1 LGVIGG
7 AAVLTL
13 VVPAGAGAE
22 TVQPYGGGNTVVTDP
37 GSADSG
43 VGSASAGA
51 ESDGSLPFTG
61 GDVAGLVAI
70 GAGTVVAGAIATR
83 LRRHRQAV

>member
-13 VVPAGAGAE
+13 VVPAAAGAE

-37 GSADSG
+37 GQAESG
-43 VGSASAGA
+43 VGAATAS
-51 ESDGSLPFTG
+51 EHDPSLPFTG

-70 GAGTVVAGAIATR
+70 GAATVAAGAIASR
-83 LRRHRQAV
+83 VRRHRQAV